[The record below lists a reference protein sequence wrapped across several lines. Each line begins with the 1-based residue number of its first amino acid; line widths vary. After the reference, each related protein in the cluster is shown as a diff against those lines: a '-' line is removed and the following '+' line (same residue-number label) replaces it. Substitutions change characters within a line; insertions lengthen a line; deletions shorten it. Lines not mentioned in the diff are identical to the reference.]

1 MFKKI
6 ICLFALLTTISM
18 LLVANVSKKETNN
31 TIKNE
36 LKVKRKQ
43 VVNDDG
49 SITITITYQVLPEEA
64 TDKSV
69 TLSLSW
75 SDSSV
80 NDDVNDYLLLEHDA
94 SNFEVAITMIKRA
107 SNQAMLTITSNSNPE
122 VTSVVLIDFEQEEQD
137 PSELTDLTNTTWLLN
152 KTLDFSGFNNNTMKF
167 HVNFTSNNE
176 NFVQIKSAYLL
187 ITNFQYY
194 RVADSNDSR
203 ITIYA
208 SSSGWYLDGKTGSN
222 SVSTEAYRTITIT
235 GGTDVTNPDLIAWL
249 QGNATLQ

>member
-18 LLVANVSKKETNN
+18 LLVANVSKKETKN

-64 TDKSV
+64 NDKSV

-94 SNFEVAITMIKRA
+94 SNFEVAITMLKRA
-107 SNQAMLTITSNSNPE
+107 TTQAKLTITSNSNPG
-122 VTSVVLIDFEQEEQD
+122 VSAVILIDFEQEVEE
-137 PSELTDLTNTTWLLN
+137 PEELTDLTNTVWNIPAGWTAAAGYGE
-152 KTLDFSGFNNNTMKF
+152 FSIETEVNQNTYNYLTIGSYLGTNDGMDWFQIPSEDVIEFN
-167 HVNFTSNNE
+167 
-176 NFVQIKSAYLL
+176 
-187 ITNFQYY
+187 QYE
-194 RVADSNDSR
+194 RF
-203 ITIYA
+203 I
-208 SSSGWYLDGKTGSN
+208 SSQSF
-222 SVSTEAYRTITIT
+222 TITIT
-235 GGTDVTNPDLIAWL
+235 GGSDATNTTLISWL
-249 QGNATLQ
+249 QENGTLQ